1 MVVVSNWGW
10 PQWLIVV
17 LTIIGE
23 IRIFRANGRL
33 ALCGSFSFYLV
44 DAVIFYYVV
53 PAFGGMYDSIGW
65 PQILFTA
72 LFVIDFSI
80 NAAYADELRV
90 VQFWPNTLLTC
101 AYLFLLGVGGF
112 FA

>member
-1 MVVVSNWGW
+1 
-10 PQWLIVV
+10 
-17 LTIIGE
+17 
-23 IRIFRANGRL
+23 
-33 ALCGSFSFYLV
+33 
-44 DAVIFYYVV
+44 
-53 PAFGGMYDSIGW
+53 MYDSIGW

-90 VQFWPNTLLTC
+90 VQFWPNALLTC
-101 AYLFLLGVGGF
+101 AYLFLLGAGGF